1 MYAGIQQMHAEKK
14 LSLEEKLVEKVP
26 KFIMLVAAFIV
37 GTFLYI
43 KIDSLIN
50 NGSNDNSNS

>member
-43 KIDSLIN
+43 KIDRLIN
-50 NGSNDNSNS
+50 DGSNDNSNS